1 MGLGLGSGL
10 TTGTMLSWSPTDT
23 TGLSLWFKKR
33 LGIFVKFND
42 GGDETYSPLRSFG
55 EGNVEDS
62 DRIIRW
68 VGNGG
73 TDKDFYQAT
82 SDDMPRAEISQA
94 HEGSLFFAS
103 AAKFM
108 NLVEAGS
115 TTGTTVALSGAF
127 TVLVRLQPT
136 DLSASRGI
144 LGQTG
149 VTTEFVRF
157 GAGASNLDD
166 SVRMKIDNNTVD
178 FTDSGSNTFP
188 TNEYTNLLIER
199 DSSNVCKMYVYS
211 NSYKS
216 TASGTQ
222 WGGATTQSGTATF
235 DNLGCTDDD
244 TTKFQGYISDLI
256 VWSSQLTAEE
266 RELAFKYTG
275 L

>member
-10 TTGTMLSWSPTDT
+10 TTGAMLSWSPTDA

-94 HEGSLFFAS
+94 HEGSLHFAN

-127 TVLVRLQPT
+127 TVLIRLQPT